1 MPLWRCAG
9 SPPRERDL
17 RSCSCAALRS
27 ASLPCAREPA
37 CARAVAGLPPPFPRL
52 LPPVASCSARSSVGR
67 TPATP
72 CRCSW
77 MLFVFGGRSRGCF
90 HKCAPIHL
98 RHPQRAQAI
107 DRPESRNT
115 VRNTLRARFQKLIHD
130 LDPSAWYRV
139 RLLFG
144 PRRTDAQADQAQCF
158 PVLCGD
164 TCLRVWCGK
173 HKGLSAR
180 RAALPCES
188 GLLSVFYHSHS
199 PQHVIQSLRFTIT
212 FFEYRTL
219 SKRAANPSPGTK

>member
-1 MPLWRCAG
+1 MTVR
-9 SPPRERDL
+9 PPKGV
-17 RSCSCAALRS
+17 RS
-27 ASLPCAREPA
+27 AGNL
-37 CARAVAGLPPPFPRL
+37 AG
-52 LPPVASCSARSSVGR
+52 CVGR
-67 TPATP
+67 SQKGTDSET
-72 CRCSW
+72 RS
-77 MLFVFGGRSRGCF
+77 LEGRG
-90 HKCAPIHL
+90 A
-98 RHPQRAQAI
+98 QRAQAI
-107 DRPESRNT
+107 DPSESRNT

>member
-1 MPLWRCAG
+1 MFFPHRRMRTYCVCNNFWQCRKYG
-9 SPPRERDL
+9 STKANYFPWQFAPPRFI
-17 RSCSCAALRS
+17 S
-27 ASLPCAREPA
+27 
-37 CARAVAGLPPPFPRL
+37 
-52 LPPVASCSARSSVGR
+52 
-67 TPATP
+67 
-72 CRCSW
+72 
-77 MLFVFGGRSRGCF
+77 
-90 HKCAPIHL
+90 
-98 RHPQRAQAI
+98 QRAQAI
-107 DRPESRNT
+107 DRSESRNT

-164 TCLRVWCGK
+164 TYLRVWCGK

-180 RAALPCES
+180 SALPCES